1 MTLFTN
7 MKNHWQNLLFSMVL
21 SAIPIYSVAAEEG
34 WITLID
40 GSSGLENF
48 NQVGTANWA
57 AIGGAIVASA
67 SAGGPGYLVTRDS
80 YGDFELRAEFW
91 ASHDANSGIYMRCQD
106 ANTITDR
113 SCYEA
118 NIFDQ
123 RGDLS
128 FGTGGIVHI
137 APASE
142 PYPKV
147 GDKWNVYQITLRGSS
162 LTVLLNGEV
171 TAEGND
177 SQFSTGPIA
186 LQWGRGMLRF
196 RRLEIRPL

>member
-1 MTLFTN
+1 MLYIV
-7 MKNHWQNLLFSMVL
+7 LLSTGISPVFS
-21 SAIPIYSVAAEEG
+21 AEDG
-34 WITLID
+34 WVTLID

-57 AIGGAIVASA
+57 AVGGAIVAST

-80 YGDFELRAEFW
+80 FGDFEVRVEFW

-106 ANTITDR
+106 ASTITDR

-147 GDKWNVYQITLRGSS
+147 GDKWNVYRITLQGSS
-162 LTVLLNGEV
+162 LRVELNGEV
-171 TAEGND
+171 TAEAND
-177 SQFSTGPIA
+177 TQFSSGPIA
-186 LQWGRGMLRF
+186 LQWGRGVMRF